1 MRRRRNSLLPSS
13 DSYQKHLCGRVP
25 NRFFGSRIPANS
37 VQQAMVVLSEPP
49 ETTRNAYGTACPT
62 CLRVSSTV
70 VLESTCMHAHQEVGA
85 GRSFPVPILQPSIA
99 KEIHGCY
106 CWTKL
111 RLGPQVAGSDVRSQS
126 TVMGTPSPDLRL
138 RHCGHCCRV
147 TTCRTKNCRVL
158 MVFAEICWFLAT
170 ILLMVRISSCQPT
183 AGKVQTCQIA
193 NPMPTTTAFKEQLP
207 NMKPDKR
214 PCSYTN
220 RAFTS
225 VSLEACNRAAP
236 LSD

>member
-1 MRRRRNSLLPSS
+1 MRRRRRNSLLPSS
-13 DSYQKHLCGRVP
+13 DSYQKHLCGLFSVP

-85 GRSFPVPILQPSIA
+85 GRSFPVLILQPSIA

-126 TVMGTPSPDLRL
+126 TVMGTPRPVPGFTAPPLWTLLPCDHLSHKKLSSA
-138 RHCGHCCRV
+138 HG
-147 TTCRTKNCRVL
+147 
-158 MVFAEICWFLAT
+158 IC
-170 ILLMVRISSCQPT
+170 
-183 AGKVQTCQIA
+183 
-193 NPMPTTTAFKEQLP
+193 
-207 NMKPDKR
+207 
-214 PCSYTN
+214 
-220 RAFTS
+220 
-225 VSLEACNRAAP
+225 
-236 LSD
+236 